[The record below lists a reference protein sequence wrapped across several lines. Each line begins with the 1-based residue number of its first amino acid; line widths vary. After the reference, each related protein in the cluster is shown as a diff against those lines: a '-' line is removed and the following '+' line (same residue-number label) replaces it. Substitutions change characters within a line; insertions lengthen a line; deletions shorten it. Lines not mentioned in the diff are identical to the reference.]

1 MHAQLLSAFQRSH
14 LGTREFELRLIEL
27 LAVACH
33 QIAVYLYILDEG
45 NHKHRLYEEWRET
58 PDAREFP
65 GQYVVPT
72 PFYHSSY
79 IFDQQYPNGVA
90 DIVGYWAETKIFG
103 GVVLFDR
110 RESGTEVSSISRVSG
125 SEGLAWFSDVAIS
138 VSRSLPSSRPLQGP
152 AHHLPTPANAVRQL
166 DQLSSRPTSGTP
178 WPRLCHPYPP
188 NLGELLALRPMG
200 FHDPLQHLPRPSRA

>member
-1 MHAQLLSAFQRSH
+1 MVDDAALARILSTDIAELTFSEIFDGLPTEDSFREFNARMPGNPVFQLEHTSLCPGVTERLLSAFQRSH

-90 DIVGYWAETKIFG
+90 DIVGYWAEANIFG

-110 RESGTEVSSISRVSG
+110 GESGTECRDLFLHPARFKGPRTI
-125 SEGLAWFSDVAIS
+125 F
-138 VSRSLPSSRPLQGP
+138 PL
-152 AHHLPTPANAVRQL
+152 
-166 DQLSSRPTSGTP
+166 
-178 WPRLCHPYPP
+178 
-188 NLGELLALRPMG
+188 
-200 FHDPLQHLPRPSRA
+200 F